1 MFHFNV
7 ILTFPPCFLSP
18 SLQLAWHPPPPY
30 LHSVHW
36 HHELKL
42 PWNFHLYINIC
53 SAMTKEAINFYITVI
68 CNNDSTIWNNNVTT
82 HSTVHTGGS
91 RQLFF
96 GGNLVSES
104 WLLIKKSCWAGEGV
118 RSAGKSCWVGVH
130 SEHLLSCLPSFYHRC
145 RK

>member
-18 SLQLAWHPPPPY
+18 SLRLAWHPPPPY

-68 CNNDSTIWNNNVTT
+68 CNNDSTIWNNNSTT
-82 HSTVHTGGS
+82 HSTIHTGGS
-91 RQLFF
+91 IQLFF
-96 GGNLVSES
+96 GVTWFMNLDFWSQKVEQGVSS
-104 WLLIKKSCWAGEGV
+104 TGKSFWAGV
-118 RSAGKSCWVGVH
+118 C
-130 SEHLLSCLPSFYHRC
+130 SEHLLLPCFPSFYHRC

>member
-18 SLQLAWHPPPPY
+18 SLRLAWHPPPPY

-96 GGNLVSES
+96 WGELGFWILTFDQ
-104 WLLIKKSCWAGEGV
+104 KK
-118 RSAGKSCWVGVH
+118 
-130 SEHLLSCLPSFYHRC
+130 LLSRGGGALS
-145 RK
+145 RKKLLSGGSLRTSPILSSKFLSQM